1 MFNYSNIN
9 DTFGL
14 IINNININKTTDE
27 NHKQLLLSLFYKY
40 SLMIIP
46 NQDIGKKDLINF
58 TSIFGDPI
66 EHPTNIKNRDI
77 EFPQITII
85 SNIKKNG
92 FEIGALG
99 SEEIDFHSDLVFC
112 YKPGAVSILYCVDTP
127 PTGGNTYWT
136 DNISALKELN
146 PDIKK
151 IILNKKIIYKHRNDK
166 YNEEP
171 LACHSIICKHPIS
184 KNNYLF
190 FSPSSAFK
198 ILEFNTV
205 KPINIFEHLYEHIT
219 QNKFVIMHKWKKG
232 DLIIWDNRT
241 TMHKRDEFDEGMN
254 RLMYRTQTIGNVSM

>member
-1 MFNYSNIN
+1 MEIFMKTMFSSISRLFFAYSKFIVMVTMLCGLSTVANSSEATYLTCNDNYYRLTGTYYESNY
-9 DTFGL
+9 
-14 IINNININKTTDE
+14 NINKTTDE

-58 TSIFGDPI
+58 TNIFGDPI

-146 PDIKK
+146 PDITSD
-151 IILNKKIIYKHRNDK
+151 IYSWR
-166 YNEEP
+166 P
-171 LACHSIICKHPIS
+171 GFHPET
-184 KNNYLF
+184 N
-190 FSPSSAFK
+190 
-198 ILEFNTV
+198 
-205 KPINIFEHLYEHIT
+205 
-219 QNKFVIMHKWKKG
+219 
-232 DLIIWDNRT
+232 
-241 TMHKRDEFDEGMN
+241 
-254 RLMYRTQTIGNVSM
+254 